1 MARGGF
7 ASRATDASSRAMSE
21 RFTVGGPL
29 RLLIGLGLALA
40 AGGLV
45 DLGRR
50 LEWGVAWTAW
60 IPATVLVLIATHLA
74 RRLRLTLE
82 GESLTIET
90 GWVFRRGVELRLAGA
105 ELELVQM
112 AGMWAVVLRKGA
124 REMPLALWLTR
135 RRADALVAWLDRA
148 TPGGP
153 LPRRERP
160 RPAGDR

>member
-1 MARGGF
+1 
-7 ASRATDASSRAMSE
+7 MSE

-29 RLLIGLGLALA
+29 RLLIGLLLALL

-45 DLGRR
+45 ALGRG

-60 IPATVLVLIATHLA
+60 VPATLIVFIAAHLA
-74 RRLRLTLE
+74 RRLVLSVAGDALTV
-82 GESLTIET
+82 ET
-90 GWVFRRGVELRLAGA
+90 GWLFRRAVELRLAGA
-105 ELELVQM
+105 ELELVHM
-112 AGMWAVVLRKGA
+112 AGLWAVVLRKGP

-135 RRADALVAWLDRA
+135 RRADALVAWLDAA